1 VERFLCSTVPPASL
15 LLLGDPAAAS
25 HNLLCKHLRAVG
37 HQLYPCPDHSSLLDA
52 LRRHPIDLVVMTDEP
67 GLAALCDLCTELITL
82 RPLLQ
87 TLVLLRSDAYSDR
100 VQLLRAGADDVLSQP
115 YALEELLARVE
126 ALLRRRPGL
135 DLHVDEF
142 HPTLLRHRD
151 LSINTDQRLVLR
163 AGVPVRLTVK
173 EYDLLLYLLQHQG
186 VVLPRLEILKAVWGP
201 TWVGDDNL
209 LDVYIRYL
217 RKKIERPEL
226 EPLVHTVRGVGFM
239 LD

>member
-1 VERFLCSTVPPASL
+1 MPPASL

-37 HQLYPCPDHSSLLDA
+37 HQLYSCPDHSSLLDA

-67 GLAALCDLCTELITL
+67 GLAALCDLCTELGTL

-151 LSINTDQRLVLR
+151 LSINTDQRSVLR